1 MYGTDSRAADGDAGT
16 MTPQTE
22 LVRRSQ
28 QGDVEAFEE
37 LVASC
42 QRRVFGL
49 IYQVLRSPE
58 EVEDIAQEVFT
69 KLYFSLPQFRL
80 DSSFQAWLYRI
91 VVNQCYDHL
100 RKRKRTPQINY
111 SDLSETEA
119 SVFDSLPS
127 LTESRPPDIAKT
139 VELREIADRL
149 LGLLPPADR
158 MLLVLKE
165 MEDFSIEDLAG
176 VFKISKNAVKLR
188 LFRAR
193 HQLRRAYEKG
203 KLSRR
208 R

>member
-1 MYGTDSRAADGDAGT
+1 

-28 QGDVEAFEE
+28 QGDVQAFEE

-42 QRRVFGL
+42 QQRVFGL

-58 EVEDIAQEVFT
+58 EVEDVAQEVFT

-119 SVFDSLPS
+119 SVFESLPS
-127 LTESRPPDIAKT
+127 LTKSRPPDIGKT
-139 VELREIADRL
+139 VEMRDIADRL
-149 LGLLPPADR
+149 LSLLPPADR
-158 MLLVLKE
+158 MMLVLKE
-165 MEDFSIEDLAG
+165 MEDFSIEDLSG

-203 KLSRR
+203 RLPRGK
-208 R
+208 

>member
-1 MYGTDSRAADGDAGT
+1 MYGMDSRAADGDAGT

-119 SVFDSLPS
+119 SVFESLPS

-203 KLSRR
+203 KLSRGK
-208 R
+208 